1 MEKLLNDLKKSSKYL
16 QKIGQKNR
24 VNLILEIS
32 NQIKKNI
39 KNIIEANLIDLQNA
53 KSLSQAM
60 QNRLKFDENTINLL
74 CKSLED
80 IANLKEVIGVINDGW
95 EAKSGIKIQKISIP
109 IGIICAIY
117 ESRPNVTAEVAALCI
132 KSANGCVLKGGKE
145 ARNTNSAIMQSI
157 NQAYETLNLP
167 KSVLFLDID
176 RSEVEKLIKMD
187 EYLDLIVPRGGENLV
202 KFVSQNATVPV
213 LKHDKGVCHIY
224 VDKSADLSKAINICV
239 NAKCSRPSACNA
251 AETVLI
257 HQSIANEFLPLLKAG
272 LDKFDVEIFGCQK
285 VANIL
290 PCTLANEASWDREY
304 LDFKLNL
311 KIVENLEEAMEHIN
325 LHSSG
330 HSEAI
335 ISEDYSSCEQFLSLV
350 DSACVYANASTRFS
364 DGGEFGFGAEVGIS
378 TNKLHARGPV
388 GLKELTTYKYIIRG
402 NGEIR

>member
-80 IANLKEVIGVINDGW
+80 IANLKEVIGVISDGW

-109 IGIICAIY
+109 IGNICAIY

-145 ARNTNSAIMQSI
+145 ARNTNLAIMQSI

-272 LDKFDVEIFGCQK
+272 LNKFDVEIFGCQK